1 MINEDM
7 TQRECNLAVRVGSI
21 AYNELKK
28 VLEKLLA
35 DLEQGK
41 NSILNKSDKT
51 HATEKTPE
59 LKKGKQTLKDL
70 QKHGEGLSTIEL
82 KDPNLRE
89 LYKSMKKDGVDFAP
103 VKDGKGQYTLFF
115 KAKDVDTL
123 THALKGYTQ
132 KLVKLDKA
140 AKPSIKKELTDAK
153 KQAQTLDAGRDKVK
167 DISKGAR
174 DR

>member
-1 MINEDM
+1 MINEDI

-21 AYNELKK
+21 AYSELKK
-28 VLEKLLA
+28 ALEKLLT

-41 NSILNKSDKT
+41 NNILGKSDKA
-51 HATEKTPE
+51 HATDKKPE
-59 LKKGKQTLKDL
+59 LKHGKQTLKDL
-70 QKHGEGLSTIEL
+70 QKHNEGLSTIEL

-115 KAKDVDTL
+115 KAKDADTL
-123 THALKGYTQ
+123 THALKNYTQ
-132 KLVKLDKA
+132 KLVKLDKT
-140 AKPSIKKELTDAK
+140 KPSIKTELTEAK
-153 KQAQTLDAGRDKVK
+153 KKAQTLDAGRDKVK
-167 DISKGAR
+167 DISKGVR